1 MSNNKRPALSPPPGK
16 PAPRSPPFA
25 GAEPALSS
33 VSEDIVDFE
42 VDESS
47 SSLKEAA
54 KAFNKTP
61 ALLTQQQE
69 LLESAPRSAASG
81 GIFDSFLKSLKVLKF
96 ICNRYTPARLKA
108 LNPVYTS
115 QSNPVNTS
123 LPQPIASTKPCPP
136 PPLSTDI
143 VPTTAHLP
151 SRSYDSY
158 ARASTKSDRLSV
170 AKIVATALPTSSPA
184 EVISSASRIT
194 TSPRPQKL
202 KALRAP
208 KGLSFSVTLRLS
220 SLISPDTLPV
230 EHNFETGCKT
240 FDLSLHE
247 PSGLSSWY
255 DAAQFGALDS
265 LNWISLHVLC

>member
-1 MSNNKRPALSPPPGK
+1 M
-16 PAPRSPPFA
+16 
-25 GAEPALSS
+25 
-33 VSEDIVDFE
+33 
-42 VDESS
+42 
-47 SSLKEAA
+47 
-54 KAFNKTP
+54 
-61 ALLTQQQE
+61 
-69 LLESAPRSAASG
+69 
-81 GIFDSFLKSLKVLKF
+81 LKVYIFPLV
-96 ICNRYTPARLKA
+96 PPRL
-108 LNPVYTS
+108 LRWHIQSDHPVLDSRFLLWEAQQAHYYG
-115 QSNPVNTS
+115 
-123 LPQPIASTKPCPP
+123 LPENVAIAA
-136 PPLSTDI
+136 
-143 VPTTAHLP
+143 V
-151 SRSYDSY
+151 
-158 ARASTKSDRLSV
+158 
-170 AKIVATALPTSSPA
+170 TSSPA